1 MIGIIEKESWLPT
14 KSLWYLRWS
23 DVRIR
28 GAPEAN
34 WLLFANSWFCTPH
47 LTESIELQKPMSQRL
62 NRYLL
67 PLTLDFKTKIS
78 AHPLALR
85 CLAIYL
91 ISFCE
96 IKFLL
101 WLYILKIA
109 KLEAG
114 GRAHLAG
121 WATEEKL
128 KAYPEKMKSK
138 EIVYYII

>member
-1 MIGIIEKESWLPT
+1 MDKESWLPT
-14 KSLWYLRWS
+14 KSLWHLRWS
-23 DVRIR
+23 NVQIR
-28 GAPEAN
+28 GAPEAT

-47 LTESIELQKPMSQRL
+47 LTENIQLQKPKSQRL
-62 NRYLL
+62 IRYLP
-67 PLTLDFKTKIS
+67 PLTLDLKTKIS
-78 AHPLALR
+78 GHPFALC
-85 CLAIYL
+85 CLSIYL

-101 WLYILKIA
+101 WLYPLKVA

-114 GRAHLAG
+114 GGAHLAG